1 MTKGLLE
8 SSSALN
14 QVDNKDNDRDY
25 EQEMDQ
31 AATDMDYEAQKPEN
45 DEDDNYSPEHGYSFG

>member
-1 MTKGLLE
+1 MTKGPLE

-31 AATDMDYEAQKPEN
+31 AATDMAYEAQKPEN
-45 DEDDNYSPEHGYSFG
+45 D